1 MTLGR
6 MLSREE
12 PSAGCSGR
20 AESHTPLGSGSAIV
34 GKYSSECDRT
44 SRKDDQL
51 LMLPASGRC
60 KTLTALRS
68 GPDLSRPQ
76 RSPRSGPYYFQS
88 EALSAMDVTAL
99 SFEG

>member
-34 GKYSSECDRT
+34 GKYSY
-44 SRKDDQL
+44 
-51 LMLPASGRC
+51 GV
-60 KTLTALRS
+60 
-68 GPDLSRPQ
+68 RPHVAE
-76 RSPRSGPYYFQS
+76 R
-88 EALSAMDVTAL
+88 
-99 SFEG
+99 